1 MNRMQRIVL
10 LIVAGLTLV
19 GTVACICC
27 PLATD
32 LGGEVSTPVGQ
43 VPTRAPGQ
51 PEPTKPAQP
60 PTGGGPT
67 AVPMGSTAV
76 TSFRFMFETT
86 GADGTKTNAEG
97 ALTPKA
103 IYLKTS
109 TMEAGGTPQE
119 SEYYYIEN
127 YMYTKDPTGG
137 WQKIEFDLSQA
148 LSMMQTFDFNKL
160 LKEAQNA
167 GEFTMNPVGV
177 AEVRGVACTKYE
189 FTSNDPDSAGKGFIY
204 LGIAD
209 GLIYRME
216 GDSTSDEGATKVF
229 MEYWDYNKDFVIEPP
244 I

>member
-1 MNRMQRIVL
+1 MNRMQRIAL
-10 LIVAGLTLV
+10 LLVAGLTLV

-32 LGGEVSTPVGQ
+32 IGGEVSTPAVQ
-43 VPTRAPGQ
+43 APTKAPGQ

-60 PTGGGPT
+60 PTGGEPT
-67 AVPMGSTAV
+67 AVPMGSTAI
-76 TSFRFMFETT
+76 TSFRFMFETSS
-86 GADGTKTNAEG
+86 ADESKMSVEG

-103 IYLKTS
+103 MYLKTS
-109 TMEAGGTPQE
+109 TTEAGGTPQE
-119 SEYYYIEN
+119 SEIYYIDN

-148 LSMMQTFDFNKL
+148 LSMMQVFDFNKL
-160 LKEAQNA
+160 LKEAQDA
-167 GEFTMNPVGV
+167 GDLTMSPVGI
-177 AEVRGVACTKYE
+177 AEVRGVSCMKYE
-189 FTSNDPDSAGKGFIY
+189 FTSKDPDSVGKGFIY

-209 GLIYRME
+209 GLIYRVE
-216 GDSTSDEGATKVF
+216 GDSTNDEGVAKIF